1 MHKQTKPKRKKK
13 THFNIFKF
21 LRNMGS
27 LFIVIFIIYWVING
41 LFIHTSKQLP
51 NIANAPEKKVV
62 TPVPVPVNPI
72 IEYKA
77 KQYKILINI
86 FRFNQNLYMY
96 MDTDNVV
103 NIYPDSQNAITALN
117 NNLSTFSNKLNSA
130 DITSESSFLAQL
142 TLKNDAFI
150 NSVIA
155 YNNVALSKSPNSKTL
170 ENLKENVQK
179 NYDIINKFMNDN
191 LSLFK

>member
-51 NIANAPEKKVV
+51 NVVNTSEKKVA
-62 TPVPVPVNPI
+62 TPTPVPVNPT

-77 KQYKILINI
+77 KQYKILMSI

-117 NNLSTFSNKLNSA
+117 NNLNTFSNKLNSA
-130 DITSESSFLAQL
+130 EITSESSFLGQL

-155 YNNVALSKSPNSKTL
+155 YNNVVLSKSPNPKTL
-170 ENLKENVQK
+170 EDLKENVQK

-191 LSLFK
+191 LSMFK

>member
-1 MHKQTKPKRKKK
+1 MHKQMKPKRKKK
-13 THFNIFKF
+13 SHFNIFKF

-27 LFIVIFIIYWVING
+27 LSIVIFIIYWVING